1 MLSTMMHTPMT
12 VRMIFEHGSK
22 LFPRSRI
29 CSFDGEKIVYENFF
43 ETTIKVG
50 QLANA
55 LSELGVEA
63 GDRVGTFS
71 CNNTEHMQAYLAV
84 PSMGAVMHTINI
96 RLSPEQIAYV
106 INHAQDK
113 VLIVDGKL
121 LNWFEPVWPLLMTVE
136 HVLITRTRETD
147 FFSSMAILIAKA
159 IASAS
164 ILGLDAS
171 KIDTSLKPFC
181 ISDVI

>member
-12 VRMIFEHGSK
+12 VKMIFEHGSK
-22 LFPRSRI
+22 LFPHSKI

-43 ETTIKVG
+43 ETTDKVG

-71 CNNTEHMQAYLAV
+71 WNNTEHMQAYLAV

-106 INHAQDK
+106 INHAEDK
-113 VLIVDGKL
+113 VLIVDGEL
-121 LNWFEPVWPLLMTVE
+121 LNWFEPVWPLLKTVE
-136 HVLITRTRETD
+136 HVLITRIRETHVPKEWLNYD
-147 FFSSMAILIAKA
+147 SFLQEF
-159 IASAS
+159 ASEFLWPTVRCARE
-164 ILGLDAS
+164 
-171 KIDTSLKPFC
+171 
-181 ISDVI
+181 